1 VLGISASVPRRE
13 HQARGE
19 DQHLLPAFLPVVARA
34 IRP

>member
-1 VLGISASVPRRE
+1 VLGVSAGVTRTE

-19 DQHLLPAFLPVVARA
+19 DQHLLQAFLPLVARA